1 MTWLRRAT
9 ATLGLLLCVASEAV
23 LAQSLENRPQSEE
36 TSDRVLEDYSEC
48 VAAKRTGKG
57 SLIKKFLGVPV
68 GGALPPH
75 VAMQL
80 TVSDCLEGAG
90 QLRMA
95 PELFGRS
102 LYSALYRRDFRKTEP
117 TGFVAATSY
126 EGEFEPGTVM
136 TPNQIYLRK
145 VGDCGAVENVTAAHR
160 FVIAKVWSAEEEAV
174 LPQVIGALSQC
185 YAVGEKIV
193 FSRSMLK
200 GILAESL
207 YKYRHRMTQ
216 TQVASVQ

>member
-1 MTWLRRAT
+1 MMRLVRAT
-9 ATLGLLLCVASEAV
+9 VALGMLVCVSSEPV

-36 TSDRVLEDYSEC
+36 KSDRVLEDYSEC
-48 VAAKRTGKG
+48 VASKRTGKG

-68 GGALPPH
+68 GGTLPPH
-75 VAMQL
+75 VVMQL
-80 TVSDCLEGAG
+80 VVSDCLEGAG
-90 QLRMA
+90 QVRMA

-126 EGEFEPGTVM
+126 EGEFEPGTIM

-145 VGDCGAVENVTAAHR
+145 VGDCAATENVTAVHR

-207 YKYRHRMTQ
+207 YKFRHGMTH
-216 TQVASVQ
+216 TQVASAQ